1 MGTYIIKKKRSSS
14 YYFRIVI
21 PQDLRPVLIKRTII
35 LSLRTGILHQAK
47 KQASFLYV
55 ITQQIFEQIRKF
67 PAMKQLDLDGI
78 KEILKERLKF
88 YQESAKEDIQRDNYL
103 ISDQERKS
111 QSAHEEIKLN
121 ATVEVAKMGNL
132 FDNMTQDVLK
142 HHGYE
147 IKEDSKEYNLLKKNL
162 FELERNIKNYRQDL
176 LCCEIEGEWNLLNS
190 LESEEPP
197 QTTPSSTVQTPT
209 KPQTKTH
216 PISTIINNF
225 LEEKKRAESL
235 TDKSFTEYSANLHML
250 VEVFG
255 DIAIQDLSFEKAR
268 EFKEVLLKL
277 PKNRNKQSRYKGKSI
292 ATIIRLPNIET
303 MSNTSLRSQ
312 LLWLDHSSLHG
323 QRARPIEL

>member
-1 MGTYIIKKKRSSS
+1 MGTYIIKKRRSSF
-14 YYFRIVI
+14 YYFRVVI
-21 PQDLRPVLIKRTII
+21 PLDLRPILVKRTII

-67 PAMKQLDLDGI
+67 PTMKQLDLDGI
-78 KEILKERLKF
+78 KEILRGRLNF
-88 YQESAKEDIQRDNYL
+88 YQQDAKEDIQRDNYL
-103 ISDQERKS
+103 ISDQERES
-111 QSAHEEIKLN
+111 QSAQEEVKLN
-121 ATVEVAKMGNL
+121 AAVEVAKMGKL

-147 IKEDSKEYNLLKKNL
+147 IKEDSAEYNLLKKNL

-176 LCCEIEGEWNLLNS
+176 LSGDIEDEWNLLGS
-190 LESEEPP
+190 LDSKEETQSILTPP
-197 QTTPSSTVQTPT
+197 APIPAE
-209 KPQTKTH
+209 PQTKTH

-225 LEEKKRAESL
+225 LNEKKRAESL
-235 TDKSFTEYSANLHML
+235 TDKSLSEYTANLHML